1 MAGPNINQFKQSPV
15 KGQQDM
21 SFNSNTVSCQVASDE
36 AVALIAGQ
44 AVKMVDSA
52 GGVPKVTAVTDDAD
66 DVFGFIN
73 YDVKSPNFPANARC
87 EVSALRDN
95 CMIMEAGAAI
105 GRWGEVMVSVADKKV
120 IAATSNNRIVGRA
133 YDKATAD
140 GDLIRV
146 VIMLPGALKA

>member
-36 AVALIAGQ
+36 AVALVAGQ

-52 GGVPKVTAVTDDAD
+52 GGVPKVTACTADED

-73 YDVKSPNFPANARC
+73 YDVKSPSFPANARC
-87 EVSALRDN
+87 EVSALQGN
-95 CMIMEAGAAI
+95 CQIMEADAAI
-105 GRWGEVMVSVADKKV
+105 GRWGEVMIVVAGQKV
-120 IAATSNNRIVGRA
+120 TPATATNRIVGRA
-133 YDKATAD
+133 YDKATAQ

>member
-1 MAGPNINQFKQSPV
+1 MAPNINQFKQSPV

-36 AVALIAGQ
+36 ATPLVAGQ
-44 AVKMVDSA
+44 AVKIVDVG
-52 GGVPKVTAVTDDAD
+52 GGVPKITACTDDAD

-73 YDVKSPNFPANARC
+73 YDVKSPTFAANARC
-87 EVSALRDN
+87 EVSALQDN
-95 CMIMEAGAAI
+95 CMYMEASAAI
-105 GRWGEVMVSVADKKV
+105 ARWAEVMILVSGQKV
-120 IAATSNNRIVGRA
+120 LTATSNNRIVGRA
-133 YDKATAD
+133 LDKATED